1 MFHSPRQ
8 QSNEKKAY
16 KITQRRI
23 VLCWNFLFLET
34 KKNYSTNNTTYCI
47 LTLCSCTCKMQTQ
60 AHSWKVVTES
70 IHQADYEYV
79 LRQIRDSKDWNHE
92 ILYLATWLFKYL
104 LFHWD
109 FTHYSKR
116 GSTFIPECSRH
127 GTVLKSFLHK
137 WSKRGIPQGNQTA
150 ASVTASKPS
159 VPEWMGAGR

>member
-1 MFHSPRQ
+1 MLHSPRQ

-34 KKNYSTNNTTYCI
+34 KKKII
-47 LTLCSCTCKMQTQ
+47 LLMTRHIVFLCYVVALVKCKQ

-79 LRQIRDSKDWNHE
+79 LRQIRDSEDWNHE
-92 ILYLATWLFKYL
+92 ILYVATWLFKYL
-104 LFHWD
+104 LFQWD

-137 WSKRGIPQGNQTA
+137 WSKRGIPQGNQTT
-150 ASVTASKPS
+150 ASVTASKPT